1 MYLKD
6 LLFFE
11 LFIVPPRRSC
21 PNCAAWSGSSS
32 CPIVVSDDELRPST
46 RLRLRRVFW
55 GDEQSTSENDS
66 GSESSEVAG
75 LSGATGSSSPAVLF
89 QSCFKGAC
97 SRNEINENN

>member
-1 MYLKD
+1 M
-6 LLFFE
+6 
-11 LFIVPPRRSC
+11 
-21 PNCAAWSGSSS
+21 
-32 CPIVVSDDELRPST
+32 LRPST

-55 GDEQSTSENDS
+55 GDEQSTSDNDS

-97 SRNEINENN
+97 SRNEINENNLNTIEIELMRFLGAHRVDKDVHVHVLQLER

>member
-1 MYLKD
+1 M
-6 LLFFE
+6 
-11 LFIVPPRRSC
+11 
-21 PNCAAWSGSSS
+21 
-32 CPIVVSDDELRPST
+32 LRPST

-97 SRNEINENN
+97 SRNEINENNLNTIEIELMRFLRAHRVDKDVQHVLQLER